1 MTMDDEAIIQ
11 LYWVRSEQA
20 ITESDR
26 KYGGYCRIIARN
38 LLSSREDAEKCV
50 SDTWWK
56 AWNAIPPSRPERLQ
70 AFLGRITR
78 NLSLDRLRRTQA
90 QKRPSDALREVI
102 NELEDCAPPA
112 DPADQL
118 HLTDCFNR
126 FLEQLSPDRRRMFL
140 LRYWYACSIPET
152 ARQVGRSRSAVQSAL
167 TRIRK
172 ELRNFLQKEDI
183 TV

>member
-1 MTMDDEAIIQ
+1 MDDAAILA
-11 LYWVRSEQA
+11 LYWARSERA
-20 ITESDR
+20 ITETDR
-26 KYGGYCRIIARN
+26 KYGSYCRAIARN
-38 LLSSREDAEKCV
+38 LLSSREDAEECV

-56 AWNAIPPSRPERLQ
+56 AWNAMPPSRPERLQ

-78 NLSLDRLRRTQA
+78 NLSLDRIRRAQA
-90 QKRPSDALREVI
+90 QKRPSNTLQEI
-102 NELEDCAPPA
+102 FGELEDCAPSA
-112 DPADQL
+112 DPADRL
-118 HLTDCFNR
+118 HLADCFNR
-126 FLEQLSPDRRRMFL
+126 FLEQLLPDRRRMFL

-172 ELRNFLQKEDI
+172 ELQEFLQKEDI